1 MTTGKNEF
9 IVLGSSSGLPQ
20 ADRATAGY
28 VLKAGESL
36 SLIDC
41 GGGVTSSFLKRGLD
55 PLAIKRILVS
65 HSHPDHCCELPLFI
79 QLIYLSGRK
88 EPLDI
93 YLPSEFV
100 EPFRAYMNATYLIAE
115 KLPFEV
121 RLIGCEDGFGFEDD
135 ISVTTVANNHLQG
148 YAGLLEKLDLP
159 NKMQCHSL
167 RIEIGDQT
175 IFYSADIGALD
186 DIKNHLDGH
195 SLVVLEST
203 HIDLDQFFEFTQGI
217 SVGRYLISHL
227 GRADESELIRVL
239 SEKYGLGNLVI
250 AEDGM
255 TIEL

>member
-1 MTTGKNEF
+1 MITNKNAF
-9 IVLGSSSGLPQ
+9 IVLGSSSGFPQ

-28 VLKAGESL
+28 VLKVGESL

-41 GGGVTSSFLKRGLD
+41 GGSVTSSFLKRGFD
-55 PLAIKRILVS
+55 PLAVKRIIVS

-100 EPFRAYMNATYLIAE
+100 KPFRAYMNATYLIAE

-121 RLIGCEDGFGFEDD
+121 RLVGCKDGFGFEDD
-135 ISVTTVANNHLQG
+135 ISVTLVANKHLQG
-148 YAGLLEKLDLP
+148 YSDLLEKLDLP
-159 NKMQCHSL
+159 NEMQCHSF
-167 RIEIGDQT
+167 RIEIGKQT

-203 HIDLDQFFEFTQGI
+203 HIDLEQFFEFAQTI
-217 SVGRYLISHL
+217 TVGCYLISHL
-227 GRADESELIRVL
+227 GSADEIGQIRVL
-239 SEKYGLGNLVI
+239 SEKYGLGNLLI

>member
-1 MTTGKNEF
+1 MITTKNEF
-9 IVLGSSSGLPQ
+9 IVLGSSSGFPQ

-55 PLAIKRILVS
+55 PLAVKRILVS

-79 QLIYLSGRK
+79 QLIYLSGRE
-88 EPLDI
+88 EPLDL

-121 RLIGCEDGFGFEDD
+121 RFVGYEDDFSFEDD
-135 ISVTTVANNHLQG
+135 ISVKAVANNHLKG
-148 YAGLLEKLDLP
+148 YADLIEKLNLP
-159 NKMQCHSL
+159 NEMQCYSL
-167 RIEIGDQT
+167 RIEVGDQT
-175 IFYSADIGALD
+175 IFYSADIGTFD

-203 HIDLDQFFEFTQGI
+203 HVDLDQFFEFAQEI

-227 GRADESELIRVL
+227 GSADEI
-239 SEKYGLGNLVI
+239 
-250 AEDGM
+250 
-255 TIEL
+255 